1 MERAES
7 LLTPLL
13 KRLGIDEDVRLIRIK
28 NDWQRIFDKPLAL
41 HMSPSRL
48 LEGELLLNVDSPIW
62 MQQLN
67 FCRNEI
73 LCKLKK
79 YGVRDL
85 RLRVGKVSWK
95 TRDLEGPETLK
106 IKELPAE
113 EVTFLNQLVS
123 AVSDNELKGA
133 IRNAAERSFRAKKRR
148 AEPR

>member
-13 KRLGIDEDVRLIRIK
+13 KRLGIDEDVRLIRIR
-28 NDWQRIFDKPLAL
+28 NDWHRIFDKPLSL

-79 YGVRDL
+79 YGVRNL

-95 TRDLEGPETLK
+95 TKDLEDPGPLK

-113 EVTFLNQLVS
+113 EVTFLDGLVS
-123 AVSDNELKGA
+123 GVGDNELKDA